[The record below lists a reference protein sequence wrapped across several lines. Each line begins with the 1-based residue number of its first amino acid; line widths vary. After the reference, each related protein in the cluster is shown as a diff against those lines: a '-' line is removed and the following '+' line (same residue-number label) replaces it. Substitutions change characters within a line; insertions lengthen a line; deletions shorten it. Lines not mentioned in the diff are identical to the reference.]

1 MAKEKRTAS
10 SMTPDDVAE
19 LICVARKTVVTMAR
33 DGRIPHIRIGRFV
46 RFDPTEIDRW
56 IRNQRR

>member
-1 MAKEKRTAS
+1 MPREKRTAS
-10 SMTPDDVAE
+10 LLTPDDVAE
-19 LICVARKTVVTMAR
+19 LLCVARRTVVTMAR

-56 IRNQRR
+56 LRDRRR